1 MDKIHLN
8 FKGKINP
15 DTYDILEQ
23 MYSIGTDG
31 DCSIDESI
39 REKVLR
45 NEEFI
50 KLEKADIRLKI
61 KIFYQRYCILIKE
74 LIKEYNVLS
83 DDERKETV
91 DYYLFD
97 NRLKELNY
105 LGLGF
110 YYNCKFKKTQATLFR
125 SDGKTIVTPICYNE
139 YDGVLVLKEVFNYC
153 REHIN
158 KGNNKVILRSYSKCF
173 GTVLFKY
180 LSIID
185 GNKSVRLCIRP
196 KSDINVII
204 VDDVSMSLQ
213 KYINSQQGKSY
224 INFCIDISSAR
235 NGKRDN
241 LTLWMKNFLGEKSCE
256 IQKLLSPVS
265 DKEVI
270 MSFIPV
276 NELYLEFEE
285 DELMYLLYR
294 YYRKFYEVHNKSKAD
309 KFDENFNNL
318 IEELKKVLSENLNS
332 FAEED
337 KTQRTKN
344 AEQYI
349 NRIESYIENPKKLTM
364 DKINTVFDYIN
375 WDEENL
381 NIDKDIESVYKNETS
396 NSNINTFKLLL
407 HKYLMNM

>member
-8 FKGKINP
+8 FNGKINP
-15 DTYDILEQ
+15 DTYEILEQ
-23 MYSIGTDG
+23 MYCIGTDS
-31 DCSIDESI
+31 DSHINQSII
-39 REKVLR
+39 GKVLR
-45 NEEFI
+45 NEGYT

-61 KIFYQRYCILIKE
+61 KVFYHRYCILIKE
-74 LIKEYNVLS
+74 ILNEYNVLS
-83 DDERKETV
+83 DTEIKEIV

-97 NRLKELNY
+97 NSLKELEY

-110 YYNCKFKKTQATLFR
+110 FYNCKFKKSQATLFR
-125 SDGKTIVTPICYNE
+125 SDGKTILTPICYKE
-139 YDGVLVLKEVFNYC
+139 YEGVLVLKEIFNYC

-180 LSIID
+180 LSIIE
-185 GNKSVRLCIRP
+185 GNTSVRLCIRP
-196 KSDINVII
+196 KSDINEI
-204 VDDVSMSLQ
+204 VLDGKSMSLQ
-213 KYINSQQGKSY
+213 KYIRSQQSRSKVD
-224 INFCIDISSAR
+224 FCIDISSVR

-241 LTLWMKNFLGEKSCE
+241 LTVWMKKFLGKESCE

-270 MSFIPV
+270 MSFMPDDEIDF
-276 NELYLEFEE
+276 NLKE

-294 YYRKFYEVHNKSKAD
+294 YYRKYYEEHNKSKGD
-309 KFDENFNNL
+309 KFDENFNNI
-318 IEELKKVLSENLNS
+318 IEELMKVLSETLDDVS
-332 FAEED
+332 EED
-337 KTQRTKN
+337 KSQRAKN
-344 AEQYI
+344 AKQYI
-349 NRIESYIENPKKLTM
+349 NKIKSYIENPKNLTM
-364 DKINTVFDYIN
+364 DKINQVFEYIN

-396 NSNINTFKLLL
+396 NSNINVFKLLL